1 MRIPCPFCGD
11 RDAQEFVYRGDA
23 APRRPAEGDVEAMFD
38 YVYQRENLAGQI
50 REHWYH
56 AQGCRNWLV
65 VERDTRTHRVSGA
78 ELACGGRP

>member
-23 APRRPAEGDVEAMFD
+23 APQRPADDTAMFD
-38 YVYQRENLAGQI
+38 YVYLRENLAGTMD
-50 REHWYH
+50 EHWYH

-65 VERDTRTHRVSGA
+65 VSRDTRTHAISGA
-78 ELACGGRP
+78 VLAGRGAP

>member
-11 RDAQEFVYRGDA
+11 RDAQEFVHRGDA
-23 APRRPAEGDVEAMFD
+23 APQRPAGDEPDGMFD
-38 YVYQRENLAGQI
+38 YIYLRQNPAGPI

-65 VERDTRTHRVSGA
+65 VVRDTRTHHIAGA
-78 ELACGGRP
+78 ELARGDRP